1 MGQEI
6 YSKLGS
12 IPTGYAPDR
21 IVEGCLVLE
30 GGAFRGM
37 YTQGALDA
45 WMQRGLNFQC
55 TLGVSAG
62 ALAGVSYVSGQ
73 IGRSARANLG
83 HRHDKAY
90 IGTDALRKSKSLIH
104 LDFLLNDYNA
114 IEPLDEAR
122 FHDPRRRF
130 LAEATDCRT
139 GEAVFWERGQCDIFS
154 AAKASASMPF
164 VTPMVN
170 VDGVPCLDGG
180 CSCGIPF
187 DWALSQGYEKI
198 VVIRTRPE
206 FARNVDRIPTVY
218 NGLCD
223 RLDTLEQQGRI
234 FVLAPEKP
242 IRVSRVEGDLEK
254 LGALYWQGYTE
265 GLNCLDR
272 LSEYLGEP
280 V

>member
-90 IGTDALRKSKSLIH
+90 IGTDALRKSKSLIR

-139 GEAVFWERGQCDIFS
+139 GE
-154 AAKASASMPF
+154 
-164 VTPMVN
+164 

-198 VVIRTRPE
+198 VVIRTRHRGYRKPPKERATAEAVYRRWPE

>member
-90 IGTDALRKSKSLIH
+90 IGTDALRKSKSLIR

-114 IEPLDEAR
+114 IEPLDETR
-122 FHDPRRRF
+122 FHDPPPPLPGRGHGLPHGRGRLLGAGPVRHLFRRQG
-130 LAEATDCRT
+130 LGLHALCDPH
-139 GEAVFWERGQCDIFS
+139 GECGRG
-154 AAKASASMPF
+154 
-164 VTPMVN
+164 
-170 VDGVPCLDGG
+170 
-180 CSCGIPF
+180 
-187 DWALSQGYEKI
+187 ALS
-198 VVIRTRPE
+198 
-206 FARNVDRIPTVY
+206 
-218 NGLCD
+218 
-223 RLDTLEQQGRI
+223 GR
-234 FVLAPEKP
+234 
-242 IRVSRVEGDLEK
+242 RVQLRHSL
-254 LGALYWQGYTE
+254 
-265 GLNCLDR
+265 
-272 LSEYLGEP
+272 
-280 V
+280 

>member
-90 IGTDALRKSKSLIH
+90 IGTDALRKSKKPHPPGL
-104 LDFLLNDYNA
+104 
-114 IEPLDEAR
+114 P
-122 FHDPRRRF
+122 
-130 LAEATDCRT
+130 AERLQCHRT
-139 GEAVFWERGQCDIFS
+139 PG
-154 AAKASASMPF
+154 
-164 VTPMVN
+164 
-170 VDGVPCLDGG
+170 
-180 CSCGIPF
+180 
-187 DWALSQGYEKI
+187 
-198 VVIRTRPE
+198 
-206 FARNVDRIPTVY
+206 
-218 NGLCD
+218 
-223 RLDTLEQQGRI
+223 
-234 FVLAPEKP
+234 
-242 IRVSRVEGDLEK
+242 
-254 LGALYWQGYTE
+254 
-265 GLNCLDR
+265 
-272 LSEYLGEP
+272 
-280 V
+280 